1 MNLLK
6 DGETIEKCV
15 LKDNSNRARLAIN
28 VFWGI
33 CLVNLL
39 AVVSGYME
47 LELLQELSVGVVPTD
62 DVLDANDNRQMAIGL
77 LQTGLYLASVIL
89 FLNWF
94 RRAYGNLHRMQVVAP
109 EHQETMAVWSFVIP
123 LVNLYRPY
131 QIAKEIA
138 TGIQMKLKAIVTDYR
153 PANHLG
159 VLGFWWALFIIT
171 NYIGQFAFKTIFKDD
186 TIEQLITSSQAYM
199 VSDLLDI
206 PAAILTLLIIQ
217 RISKEEVL
225 LFNRLS

>member
-6 DGETIEKCV
+6 GGETIETSV
-15 LKDNSNRARLAIN
+15 LKDNYKRARLAIN

-39 AVVSGYME
+39 AVISGYME
-47 LELLQELSVGVVPTD
+47 LELLQNLSLGVVPAD
-62 DVLDANDNRQMAIGL
+62 EVLAASDTRQMVIGL
-77 LQTGLYLASVIL
+77 LQTGLYLASIIL

-123 LVNLYRPY
+123 FINLYRPY
-131 QIAKEIA
+131 QIAKEII
-138 TGIQMKLKAIVTDYR
+138 TGIQMKLKAVVTDYR
-153 PANHLG
+153 PANNLG
-159 VLGFWWALFIIT
+159 VLGVWWALFILT
-171 NYIGQFAFKTIFKDD
+171 NYIGQFAFKTVFKDD

-217 RISKEEVL
+217 KISKDEVL